1 MPTTPQVGDR
11 VAVPWGLDTVEG
23 VVVATYRTGAVDRLV
38 IEVKAP
44 GTAAE
49 GEATTIVLPAN
60 EVAGIGDLR
69 HGGDWLHGYRYERE
83 VAAAITRVINE
94 WQPSSNVTQ
103 EGADLRADITADT
116 PFGTLIVEVKR
127 MDQIPEHAV
136 RQLQNFVSKATDR
149 RAKGL
154 LVVDGTL
161 SESLRRKLADKGLL
175 SPDLGVVRWRGP
187 KDDKRLSTVIQAL
200 FSPKANE

>member
-1 MPTTPQVGDR
+1 
-11 VAVPWGLDTVEG
+11 
-23 VVVATYRTGAVDRLV
+23 
-38 IEVKAP
+38 
-44 GTAAE
+44 
-49 GEATTIVLPAN
+49 
-60 EVAGIGDLR
+60 
-69 HGGDWLHGYRYERE
+69 
-83 VAAAITRVINE
+83 
-94 WQPSSNVTQ
+94 
-103 EGADLRADITADT
+103 
-116 PFGTLIVEVKR
+116 LIVEVKR